1 MRITR
6 RLLRVAVLLVLVASP
21 CMRAQNH
28 NPPAS
33 GLSTPASAY
42 DLDSFRGELDRIS
55 AILDNKPSSS
65 QKAALRS
72 SLPATWTIS
81 TPNRQYSLSTEPLRK
96 SLNDTSSDE
105 ARRWVAHLQEHL
117 TPYAPPIR
125 SSQESRTQLDKILA
139 QPEFRTVRPPSAWE
153 ILRQRIN
160 AWLIRLF
167 EKLFGGIARY
177 PLGGQILFWVIVV
190 IAVGAIA
197 AFLFRFVSSRDQV
210 VALPRAAEAI
220 PGRTWQEW
228 IRAAREAASAGNYR
242 EAVHSAYWAGI
253 ARLEDLNVL
262 PKDRTKTPRE
272 YLRLV
277 VEPAPGELAAPA
289 AHRQPL
295 TALTQRLE
303 RVWYADRGASSEDF
317 RESLRQLEA
326 LGCPLQ

>member
-1 MRITR
+1 MRILR
-6 RLLRVAVLLVLVASP
+6 RLLGVAVLLALTASP
-21 CMRAQNH
+21 CVRAQNQ
-28 NPPAS
+28 NPSAS
-33 GLSTPASAY
+33 GLSTSSSAH
-42 DLDSFRGELDRIS
+42 DLDSFRGELNRIS

-81 TPNRQYSLSTEPLRK
+81 TPGRQYSLSTEPLRK
-96 SLNDTSSDE
+96 SLNDTSPDE
-105 ARRWVAHLQEHL
+105 ARRWVAHLQEQL
-117 TPYAPPIR
+117 TPYAQPRNSSDPR
-125 SSQESRTQLDKILA
+125 SQLGKILA
-139 QPEFRTVRPPSAWE
+139 QPEFRAVRPPSAWE

-197 AFLFRFVSSRDQV
+197 AFLFRFVSSRDRV

-228 IRAAREAASAGNYR
+228 IRAAREAAAVGNYR

-289 AHRQPL
+289 THREPL
-295 TALTQRLE
+295 TALTHRLE